1 MVKIATSAIDTIRRT
16 GILPIARGLGQE
28 TLLRSTA
35 VLAAEGVAVIEVT
48 LDSPD
53 ALATIAAL
61 RRQYDGSVAVGAGTV
76 RSAESAMRAADAGAQ
91 FLVSPSLLPAVI
103 EAAARRGLPIIA
115 GALTP
120 SEIEQAYEQGSAMV
134 KIFPAAPL
142 GAEYIRLIL
151 SPLADIPLVPTGGI
165 TAANTAEFIAAGASA
180 VGVGSSLLG
189 ARAADDAWL
198 RAQTRALLDAVKGG
212 RSRHA

>member
-1 MVKIATSAIDTIRRT
+1 MVKTAPSAIDTIRRI

-28 TLLRSTA
+28 TLLRGTA
-35 VLAAEGVAVIEVT
+35 VLAAESVTVIEVT

-61 RRQYDGSVAVGAGTV
+61 RREYGGSVAVGAGTV

-91 FLVSPSLLPAVI
+91 FLVSPSLLQAVI
-103 EAAARRGLPIIA
+103 EAAVRRGLPIIA
-115 GALTP
+115 GALTA
-120 SEIEQAYEQGSAMV
+120 SEIEQAYQRGSAMV
-134 KIFPAAPL
+134 KVFPAAPL
-142 GAEYIRLIL
+142 GADYIRLIL

-165 TAANTAEFIAAGASA
+165 TTANAAEFIAAGASA